1 MTRALAKIQRHAEAP
16 PELCTACGK
25 HPRLGALSRCA
36 SCVQAA
42 AAADRQSRVAAEIR
56 LVASEK
62 SARESAAEAHAA
74 AERQAELEAAATAI
88 LNDPVAIAALE
99 AAGADLLQPI
109 NEDRRG
115 YLMRVLANESDRASL
130 EAATHRII
138 HEVERGRHRFV
149 IEPVNDRHRPA
160 MNQAEE
166 KLQRLLKAPLVR
178 REDPYDASRF
188 ADRAQAQ
195 PPKHTFGREVRSL
208 GNERVKRRK

>member
-1 MTRALAKIQRHAEAP
+1 MMPTRALAKIQPHAEP
-16 PELCTACGK
+16 RSELCSACGK

-36 SCVQAA
+36 CCVLAA

-74 AERQAELEAAATAI
+74 AEREAALEAAATAI

-99 AAGADLLQPI
+99 DAGADLLQPI
-109 NEDRRG
+109 NEERRG
-115 YLMRVLANESDRASL
+115 YLKRVLANESDRASL
-130 EAATHRII
+130 EAATHRVI
-138 HEVERGRHRFV
+138 HEVEHGKHRFI

-166 KLQRLLKAPLVR
+166 KLQRLLNAPLVR
-178 REDPYDASRF
+178 REDPHDQTRF
-188 ADRAQAQ
+188 ADRTQAQ
-195 PPKHTFGREVRSL
+195 PARHTFGRE
-208 GNERVKRRK
+208 KRTLTNRPKRK